1 MKLSVIVPVYNGA
14 AFLRPCLD
22 SLLNQTLDDY
32 EILAVNDGSR
42 DGSGAIL
49 EEYRRRAPEKLRVLT
64 VENGGQGRA
73 RNLALE
79 IARGDWLGFADSD
92 DWVSPDMF
100 EKLWR
105 AGEESGADLVLC
117 DAEERWP
124 DGRRVYMPLTRDER
138 PIKMSTAV
146 WNKLLRRS
154 TLGDLRFPEGLW
166 YEDLGYVVM
175 ALLRTDKLAVVPEA
189 LYRYRCGHSSTMNN
203 QNAERNLDLLQV
215 LTLLRGPLQAAGRR
229 TDFET
234 LVLNHALLD
243 GINRLQRQQGRDK
256 APVIREFQN
265 YVNHQIPHLLRCP
278 AFRQESLPR
287 RLVMLLNAHGLERV
301 SGTLL
306 EWKTK

>member
-64 VENGGQGRA
+64 TENGGQGRA
-73 RNLALE
+73 RNLALDL
-79 IARGDWLGFADSD
+79 ARGDWLGFADSD

-124 DGRRVYMPLTRDER
+124 DGRRVYMPLRISSCAAARWGTC
-138 PIKMSTAV
+138 A
-146 WNKLLRRS
+146 
-154 TLGDLRFPEGLW
+154 FPRGS
-166 YEDLGYVVM
+166 GM
-175 ALLRTDKLAVVPEA
+175 RTWAMWSW
-189 LYRYRCGHSSTMNN
+189 RCCARISS
-203 QNAERNLDLLQV
+203 
-215 LTLLRGPLQAAGRR
+215 P
-229 TDFET
+229 
-234 LVLNHALLD
+234 
-243 GINRLQRQQGRDK
+243 
-256 APVIREFQN
+256 
-265 YVNHQIPHLLRCP
+265 
-278 AFRQESLPR
+278 SSPR
-287 RLVMLLNAHGLERV
+287 RCIVTAAA
-301 SGTLL
+301 TAPP
-306 EWKTK
+306 